1 MLRFDSKKI
10 IYEFLNICRNY
21 KRTSMLTISPIIN
34 SKPRYFNKLNHSH
47 VGSYNKS
54 NSPSVSFGANFTYDK
69 LDKSKWYDTYI
80 KYGNEKNCEAKVLR
94 NLFNTKFNPVQSI
107 NVVDIGSGNGLLS
120 GKIITDLSE
129 IYPQNYLN
137 YTAIDNSEKLLKIF
151 AGNCQSKSDKVK
163 IQTILQ
169 DFFAKNNDVGKYDYA
184 IAAHS
189 MYRSDLIPSIQTIQR
204 TLSDK
209 GKAFIIRSHPDSL
222 MNYFRDKYHTETD
235 ALKSLHPTR
244 TYMIP
249 DLLKQT
255 LEQEQI
261 NHKII
266 EVPYQ
271 IKLPTNSTDLKNILS
286 FIIDTPIERLNPANI
301 QALLADVERLGN
313 DGMLHCKNNI
323 FMIAKR

>member
-1 MLRFDSKKI
+1 MS
-10 IYEFLNICRNY
+10 
-21 KRTSMLTISPIIN
+21 
-34 SKPRYFNKLNHSH
+34 
-47 VGSYNKS
+47 
-54 NSPSVSFGANFTYDK
+54 
-69 LDKSKWYDTYI
+69 
-80 KYGNEKNCEAKVLR
+80 
-94 NLFNTKFNPVQSI
+94 
-107 NVVDIGSGNGLLS
+107 VVDIGSGNGLLS
-120 GKIITDLSE
+120 SKIINDLSK
-129 IYPQNYLN
+129 IYPQNNLN

-151 AGNCQSKSDKVK
+151 ADNCKSKNDKIH
-163 IQTILQ
+163 IQPVLQ
-169 DFFAKNNDVGKYDYA
+169 DFFIDNRDAGKYDYA

-189 MYRSDLIPSIQTIQR
+189 MYRSDLIPSVRTIQT
-204 TLSDK
+204 TLSDE

-235 ALKSLHPTR
+235 SLKSLHPTK

-249 DLLKQT
+249 DLLKQA

-271 IKLPTNSTDLKNILS
+271 IKLPKNSVDLKNILS
-286 FIIDTPIERLNPANI
+286 FIIDAPIERLHPKNL
-301 QALLADVERLGN
+301 QALLSDVERLGK

>member
-1 MLRFDSKKI
+1 
-10 IYEFLNICRNY
+10 
-21 KRTSMLTISPIIN
+21 MLTISPIIN
-34 SKPRYFNKLNHSH
+34 SKPRYFNKLSH
-47 VGSYNKS
+47 NQIGSYNKP
-54 NSPSVSFGANFTYDK
+54 NSSSVSFGANFTYDK

-80 KYGNEKNCEAKVLR
+80 KYGNEKDSEVKILR
-94 NLFNTKFNPVQSI
+94 SLFKTKFNPVQSI

-120 GKIITDLSE
+120 SKIITDLSA
-129 IYPQNYLN
+129 IYPNNHLN
-137 YTAIDNSEKLLKIF
+137 YIAIDNSEKLLKIF
-151 AGNCQSKSDKVK
+151 AENCKAKSDKIK
-163 IQTILQ
+163 IQTVLQ
-169 DFFAKNNDVGKYDYA
+169 DFFADNKDVGRYDYA

-189 MYRSDLIPSIQTIQR
+189 MYRSDLIPSVQTIQT
-204 TLSDK
+204 TLSDE

-235 ALKSLHPTR
+235 SLKSLHPTR

-249 DLLKQT
+249 DLLKQA

-271 IKLPTNSTDLKNILS
+271 IKLPKNLTDLKNILS
-286 FIIDTPIERLNPANI
+286 FIIDAPIERLHPKNL
-301 QALLADVERLGN
+301 QALLANVERLGK

>member
-1 MLRFDSKKI
+1 
-10 IYEFLNICRNY
+10 
-21 KRTSMLTISPIIN
+21 MLTISPIIH
-34 SKPRYFNKLNHSH
+34 SKPRYFNKLTHNQ
-47 VGSYNKS
+47 VGSYNKP
-54 NSPSVSFGANFTYDK
+54 NSSSVSFCANFTYDK

-80 KYGNEKNCEAKVLR
+80 KYGNEKDSEAKILR
-94 NLFNTKFNPVQSI
+94 SLFNTKFNPRQSI

-129 IYPQNYLN
+129 IYPQNHLN

-151 AGNCQSKSDKVK
+151 TENCQAKSDKIK
-163 IQTILQ
+163 IQTVLQ
-169 DFFAKNNDVGKYDYA
+169 DFFADNKDVGRYDYA

-189 MYRSDLIPSIQTIQR
+189 MYRSDLIPSVQTIQT
-204 TLSDK
+204 TLSDE

-235 ALKSLHPTR
+235 SLKSLHPTR

-249 DLLKQT
+249 DLLKQA

-271 IKLPTNSTDLKNILS
+271 IKLPKNLTDLKNILS
-286 FIIDTPIERLNPANI
+286 FIIDAPIERLHPENF
-301 QALLADVERLGN
+301 QALLADVERLGK

-323 FMIAKR
+323 FVIAKR